1 MNHKKKQK
9 PEESQ
14 GMWAG
19 IKRIWVACKANPLG
33 ALVIALGS
41 LLLVGILNSFF
52 GNFYDSCSKAMGNA
66 SVGFWHK
73 FVDLYYINAAK
84 AELTDV
90 AVTIYSTF
98 FSFIVVA
105 LWAAISLLKFDDE
118 RLKRDLRELDDIEE
132 DIAAEARMAT
142 TNPTENLVALD
153 KLRQKKSSELRKR
166 TKDLR
171 DKLLKDLKQSSKN
184 CFWRNLLCLL
194 ITLVVV
200 FQVSIDLVAYN
211 SLKQYRHRV
220 AAIRP
225 FVTAIEHQTLDRQWI
240 LMRSKLDYQKIMEK
254 LKAYEK
260 RAADHP
266 RE

>member
-1 MNHKKKQK
+1 MNHKRKQK

-14 GMWAG
+14 GLWAG
-19 IKRIWVACKANPLG
+19 IKRIWGALKANPLG

-41 LLLVGILNSFF
+41 LLLVGILNSFL
-52 GNFYDSCSKAMGNA
+52 GIFYDSCSKAMGNA

-90 AVTIYSTF
+90 AETIYSTM
-98 FSFIVVA
+98 FSFIIAA
-105 LWAAISLLKFDDE
+105 LWAVMSLLKFDIE

-132 DIAAEARMAT
+132 DIEAEAKMAT
-142 TNPTENLVALD
+142 TSPTDNVVALE

-171 DKLLKDLKQSSKN
+171 DKLSKDLKQSSKN
-184 CFWRNLLCLL
+184 RFWCNLLCFL

-200 FQVSIDLVAYN
+200 LQVSFDLVAYN
-211 SLKQYRHRV
+211 SLKKYKHRV
-220 AAIRP
+220 SAIRP

-240 LMRSKLDYQKIMEK
+240 LMRSKLDHQKIMEK
-254 LKAYEK
+254 LEVYEK
-260 RAADHP
+260 RAADQT